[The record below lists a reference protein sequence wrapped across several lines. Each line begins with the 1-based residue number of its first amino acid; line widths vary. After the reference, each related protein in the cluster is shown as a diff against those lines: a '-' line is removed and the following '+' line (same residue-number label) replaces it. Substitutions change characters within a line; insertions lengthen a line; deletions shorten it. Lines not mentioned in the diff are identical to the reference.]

1 MNLEN
6 KILLITG
13 ANGGLGRALV
23 RYALSHGAAKVYC
36 CARDT
41 AKLEALKELGTEVE
55 LCALDITDKA
65 QIAAFAQ
72 TIDSIDLLINNAG
85 VNSGKRVF
93 DESIDDFEVNVQG
106 TLNVCRGLRSK
117 IAKGGSIVNIS
128 SILAH
133 VNLPIMGL
141 YCASKSALHSLTQAM
156 RAELALHQ
164 IEVYELFP
172 GPIDTDMSKDQ
183 PMEKASPEDI
193 ASALFEGIEEKTYE
207 IYPDPFS
214 RGIKEALEV
223 DCKALELNFAAS
235 VQG

>member
-6 KILLITG
+6 KTLLITG

-23 RYALSHGAAKVYC
+23 RYALSHGASKVYC

-41 AKLEALKELGTEVE
+41 AKLEALSDLGAGVE
-55 LCALDITDKA
+55 LCPLDITDKA
-65 QIAAFAQ
+65 QIATFAQ
-72 TIDSIDLLINNAG
+72 TIGSIDILINNAG

-93 DESIDDFEVNVQG
+93 DESTDDFEVNVQG

-117 IAKGGSIVNIS
+117 ISKGGSIVNIS

-156 RAELALHQ
+156 RAELSLHQ
-164 IEVYELFP
+164 IEVYEVFP

-183 PMEKASPEDI
+183 PMEKASPETI
-193 ASALFEGIEEKTYE
+193 ADALFEGIEEKTYE
-207 IYPDPFS
+207 IYPDPFAQ
-214 RGIKEALEV
+214 GIKEALES
-223 DCKALELNFAAS
+223 DGKALELNFAAS